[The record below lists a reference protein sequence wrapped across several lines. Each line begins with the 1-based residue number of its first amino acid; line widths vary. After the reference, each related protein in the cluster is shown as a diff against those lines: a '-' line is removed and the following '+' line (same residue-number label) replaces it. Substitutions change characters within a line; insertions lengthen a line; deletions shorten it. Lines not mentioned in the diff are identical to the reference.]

1 MTRQR
6 KGLILRGTDLL
17 LIGLANLVAY
27 VFVSDYVQI
36 PGSFYAISFLTG
48 LVLYYLLAQQT
59 HVYQQVVRYSGLQ
72 EYATLWLCCTAVLLF
87 KLLLFF
93 IFQQTV
99 SHRFLLLVYL
109 FALMFI
115 LGSRLVW
122 RLFQH
127 NQFQFKIP
135 THAHTERTLIVG
147 AGAGAEQLITLNKQE
162 THPVQIV
169 GLIDDHPDKQRTIIQ
184 GVRVIG
190 KASKLPYF
198 IEQLQVQHVIIAE
211 TLSGQAYKR
220 LVNLTK
226 PAGVRLSRLPKITE
240 PLYHNAKKLALQTL
254 DIADLLERDEVTLD
268 QSALKQQLQGK
279 TILITGA
286 GGSIGSEIVRQLTA
300 FQPKRL
306 LLLGHGENSIYL
318 IKKHLAQYSEIESIP
333 LIADIQ
339 DYPLMQQLFKKY
351 HPDIVYHAA
360 AHKHVPLMEDN
371 PHAAVKN
378 NVFGTYNVARAASQA
393 GVQRFVMISTDKAV
407 NPPNVMGATKRL
419 AEMIVT
425 NLNRTSQTQFVV
437 VRFGNVLGSRGS
449 VVPLFK
455 EQIAQGGPV
464 TVTDFRMTRYF
475 MTIPEASRLVIQA
488 GELAQGG
495 ELFVLDMGQPVK
507 ILDLAKR
514 MIALAGV
521 SEQHIKIVESG
532 IRPGEKLH
540 EKLLVSAETAQEQV
554 HEKIFLGQI
563 MPVAI
568 DEIITFAESL
578 LGVPANE
585 LKQTIVAFACRY
597 NGEQQF
603 AEEVV

>member
-6 KGLILRGTDLL
+6 KGWILRGADLL
-17 LIGLANLVAY
+17 LIGLANVVAY

-36 PGSFYAISFLTG
+36 PGSFYAISFLLG
-48 LVLYYLLAQQT
+48 LALYYLLAQRT
-59 HVYQQVVRYSGLQ
+59 NVYQQVVRYSGLQ
-72 EYATLWLCCTAVLLF
+72 EYATLWFCCTAAFLF

-99 SHRFLLLVYL
+99 SHRFLFLVYL
-109 FALMFI
+109 FALTFI

-127 NQFQFKIP
+127 NQFQFKVP

-147 AGAGAEQLITLNKQE
+147 AGAGAEQLITRNKQE
-162 THPVQIV
+162 TNPVQIV

-184 GVRVIG
+184 GIRVIG
-190 KASKLPYF
+190 KTSKLPHL
-198 IEQLQVQHVIIAE
+198 IEQLQIHHVIIADN
-211 TLSGQAYKR
+211 LSSRAYKR

-333 LIADIQ
+333 LIADVQ
-339 DYPLMQQLFKKY
+339 DYPLMQRLFKKY
-351 HPDIVYHAA
+351 QPDIVYHAA

-378 NVFGTYNVARAASQA
+378 NVFGTYNVARAASEA
-393 GVQRFVMISTDKAV
+393 GVKRFVMISTDKAV
-407 NPPNVMGATKRL
+407 NPPNVMGASKRL

-521 SEQHIKIVESG
+521 SENQIKIVESG

-568 DEIITFAESL
+568 EDIISFAEGL
-578 LGVPANE
+578 LTVPANE
-585 LKQTIVAFACRY
+585 LKATIVEFACRY
-597 NGEQQF
+597 NGEQQL

>member
-1 MTRQR
+1 MTRRQ
-6 KGLILRGTDLL
+6 KGILLRGADLF

-27 VFVSDYVQI
+27 IFVSDYVQI
-36 PGSFYAISFLTG
+36 PSFFYPISFLLG
-48 LVLYYLLAQQT
+48 VAFYYLLAQKT
-59 HVYQQVVRYSGLQ
+59 NVYQQVVRYSGLQ
-72 EYATLWLCCTAVLLF
+72 EYAALWLCCTLTFIF
-87 KLLLFF
+87 KTVLFF
-93 IFQQTV
+93 VFQQTV
-99 SHRFLLLVYL
+99 SHRFLFLVYL
-109 FALMFI
+109 FALTFT
-115 LGSRLVW
+115 LGSRLAW

-127 NQFQFKIP
+127 NQFQFKVP
-135 THAHTERTLIVG
+135 VNAHTERTLIIG
-147 AGAGAEQLITLNKQE
+147 AGAGAEQVITRNKQE
-162 THPVQIV
+162 SNPAQIV
-169 GLIDDHPDKQRTIIQ
+169 GLIDDQPDKQRTIIQ

-190 KASKLPYF
+190 KTSKLPAL
-198 IEQLQVQHVIIAE
+198 IEQLKIQHVIIAE
-211 TLSGQAYKR
+211 ALTVPAYKR
-220 LVNLTK
+220 LVNLVK
-226 PAGVRLSRLPKITE
+226 PTGVRLSRLPKITE
-240 PLYHNAKKLALQTL
+240 PFYHNAKKLALQTL

-268 QSALKQQLQGK
+268 QSVLKQQLQGK

-286 GGSIGSEIVRQLTA
+286 GGSIGSEIVRQLTV

-318 IKKHLAQYSEIESIP
+318 IKKHLAQYSDIESIP

-339 DYPLMQQLFKKY
+339 DYPLMQRLFKKY
-351 HPDIVYHAA
+351 QPDIVYHAA
-360 AHKHVPLMEDN
+360 AHKHVPLMEEN

-393 GVQRFVMISTDKAV
+393 GVERFVMISTDKAV

-425 NLNRTSQTQFVV
+425 NLNRTSKTRFAV

-455 EQIAQGGPV
+455 EQIAQGGPI

-521 SEQHIKIVESG
+521 SENNIKIVESG

-563 MPVAI
+563 MPVPI
-568 DEIITFAESL
+568 DEIITFAEKL
-578 LGVPANE
+578 LTTPAND

-597 NGEQQF
+597 NGEHQL
-603 AEEVV
+603 AEGVV